1 MPREFYVECFLRG
14 SAGEV
19 KLAEL
24 ACDQTD
30 DARTKLARTLS
41 GMYRP
46 EDAGSAALR
55 LRRATAEDAAGVAQ
69 GLSGA
74 LADAWRA
81 ACRGLLQ

>member
-1 MPREFYVECFLRG
+1 MPRDFYVECYLQG
-14 SAGEV
+14 TAGEV

-30 DARTKLARTLS
+30 SGRAALARNLM

-46 EDAGSAALR
+46 EDAGKATLR

-69 GLSGA
+69 GLAGPV
-74 LADAWRA
+74 ADAWRA